1 MAIVSQVA
9 IAMQAVFGRIL
20 DNLARTTG
28 CVKRQRKFS
37 GMSLLR
43 TLVLT
48 VLYRPAAKDRDYC
61 AMAGRLGVLVTEQA
75 IDPRFNDGLVQF
87 LSEAL
92 KHAVSQTLAAKPLP
106 ETLLQKFTDLWIGDS
121 TTLGLADELE
131 GQFPGCGG
139 SGKTGKAAMKIQVL
153 WSLKTGQL
161 LQWLIEPGRA
171 SDAKSEIA
179 ATVPPAGSL
188 SILDLGYFSLERF
201 RRIEEAQAYWISR
214 YQHNTK
220 VFNGTGKQLSLLHFL
235 QEHGENGLVDMPVV
249 LGEKERLPCRLIAVR
264 VPPEVA
270 ARRRQQACEKARD
283 HGRQPSQEY
292 LDLQEWTIFV
302 TNCSSELLSW
312 KEVVVLYRAR
322 WQIELL
328 FKLWKSHNQLA
339 QRELGASPQ
348 RQMAVLYAKLI
359 GVIVQHWILL
369 STTWNDGQRSLRKA
383 ATIVRDWIVSIAEAL
398 DDLGRLGDL
407 LCRLGAVIANKA
419 RVNRRNKHP
428 SLFQLFENPELLD
441 YIVT

>member
-1 MAIVSQVA
+1 MEIVSQVA
-9 IAMQAVFGRIL
+9 VAMQAVFGTTL
-20 DNLARTTG
+20 DILARTTG
-28 CVKRQRKFS
+28 CVQRQRKFS

-48 VLYRPAAKDRDYC
+48 LLYRPGAKDRDYR
-61 AMAGRLGVLVTEQA
+61 ATAARLNVFVTEEA
-75 IDPRFNDGLVQF
+75 IAHRFTDGLVQF
-87 LSEAL
+87 LAEAL
-92 KHAVSQTLAAKPLP
+92 KHTVCQALAAKPLP
-106 ETLLQKFTDLWIGDS
+106 ATLLLKFTELWIGDS
-121 TTLGLADELE
+121 TTLSLPDELAK
-131 GQFPGCGG
+131 QFPGCGG
-139 SGKTGKAAMKIQVL
+139 SEKAGKAAMKIQVL

-161 LQWLIEPGRA
+161 LQWLIESGRA

-201 RRIEEAQAYWISR
+201 RRIEDAKAYWISR
-214 YQHNTK
+214 FQHNTK
-220 VFNGTGKQLSLLHFL
+220 VFDETGKQLSLLRFL

-249 LGEKERLPCRLIAVR
+249 LGEKDRLPCRLIALR

-283 HGRQPSQEY
+283 HGRQASQEY
-292 LDLQEWTIFV
+292 LNLLEWTIFL
-302 TNCSSELLSW
+302 TNCPPELLSW

-328 FKLWKSHNQLA
+328 FKLWKSHNRLA
-339 QRELGASPQ
+339 QREVDASPQ

-369 STTWNDGQRSLRKA
+369 TATWSDGQRSLRKA
-383 ATIVRDWIVSIAEAL
+383 AAVVQDWIVLFSEVL
-398 DDLGRLGDL
+398 DDLHRLGDL
-407 LCRLGAVIANKA
+407 LYRLQAAIANTA
-419 RVNRRNKHP
+419 RVTPRKKHP
-428 SLFQLFENPELLD
+428 SLFQLLENPELLE
-441 YIVT
+441 YTVC

>member
-1 MAIVSQVA
+1 
-9 IAMQAVFGRIL
+9 MQAVFGKNL
-20 DNLARTTG
+20 DDLARSCG
-28 CVKRQRKFS
+28 CVQRERKFS

-43 TLVLT
+43 TMVLT
-48 VLYRPAAKDRDYC
+48 VLLRPAAKDRDYC

-75 IDPRFNDGLVQF
+75 IAPRFNAGLVQF
-87 LSEAL
+87 LGEGL
-92 KHAVSQTLAAKPLP
+92 KHAVSQTLAVKPLP
-106 ETLLQKFTDLWIGDS
+106 GTLLQKFTDLWIGDS
-121 TTLGLADELE
+121 TTLGLADELQE
-131 GQFPGCGG
+131 QFPGCGG
-139 SGKTGKAAMKIQVL
+139 SGKVGKAAMKIQVL

-171 SDAKSEIA
+171 SDAKSEITV
-179 ATVPPAGSL
+179 TVPPAGAL
-188 SILDLGYFSLERF
+188 SIFDLGYFSLERF
-201 RRIEEAQAYWISR
+201 RRIEEALAYWISR

-220 VFNGTGKQLSLLHFL
+220 IFDETGKPLSLLRFL
-235 QEHGENGLVDMPVV
+235 REHSEKGLVDMPVV

-270 ARRRQQACEKARD
+270 ARRRQQASEKARD

-302 TNCSSELLSW
+302 TNCESELLSW

-328 FKLWKSHNQLA
+328 FKLWKSHNQLSH
-339 QRELGASPQ
+339 RELDASPQ

-383 ATIVRDWIVSIAEAL
+383 AAIVRDWIVSIAEAL

-407 LCRLGAVIANKA
+407 LRRLTAVIATKA

-428 SLFQLFENPELLD
+428 SLFQLLQNPELLD